1 MPAAVVCLGE
11 ALALLPELPADGPPD
26 ASSALSAS
34 ALAAASALPAGAEL
48 NVAMGLAAAGVAA
61 AWVGRVGDDPLGAF
75 LVGELRD
82 HGVDTGGIQVDA
94 GRPTGCYAKASDV
107 DADGQ
112 PATRMLYRRA
122 GSAASAMDPG
132 FLDVPVVRERMAS
145 ARIVHTSG
153 ITAAISATSAAM
165 LRELLVARRVDG
177 PLTSFDINWR
187 EQMWPDGDPAVVVE
201 LAGAADIVLVGADE
215 ARRVFGADSPAALRA
230 LLPGPR
236 LVVVKDGAREA
247 FAVDRHGGV
256 VAQPALR
263 VDVVEPV
270 GAGDAFAA
278 GLLTGVLRDEPV
290 RRCLRRGHLGAAAV
304 LTIEGDS
311 APPLD
316 AALLD
321 VSDREWAQVH
331 VRSGDTRGRDEPV
344 AR

>member
-11 ALALLPELPADGPPD
+11 ALALLPALSDGPPD
-26 ASSALSAS
+26 PATALI
-34 ALAAASALPAGAEL
+34 ASALPAGAEL
-48 NVAMGLAAAGVAA
+48 NVAMGLAAADVDV
-61 AWVGRVGDDPLGAF
+61 AWVGRVGDDPLGTF
-75 LVGELRD
+75 LVGQLRD
-82 HGVDTGGIQVDA
+82 HGVDTGGIEVDPEH
-94 GRPTGCYAKASDV
+94 PTGCYAKASDV

-122 GSAASAMDPG
+122 GSAASAMGPA
-132 FLDVPVVRERMAS
+132 FLDVPAVRERMAS
-145 ARIVHTSG
+145 ARVVHTSG

-165 LRELLVARRVDG
+165 MRELLIARRVEG

-215 ARRVFGADSPAALRA
+215 ARRVFGADSPAALRS

-247 FAVDRHGGV
+247 YAVDRAGDV
-256 VAQPALR
+256 VVQPALA

-290 RRCLRRGHLGAAAV
+290 QRCLRRGHLGAAAV
-304 LTIEGDS
+304 LMIEGDS
-311 APPLD
+311 APPLA

-321 VSDREWAQVH
+321 VSEREWAEMH
-331 VRSGDTRGRDEPV
+331 VRNADEPV